1 MDCIDINRIIKEYY
15 GQPYSHKLE
24 NLDKMDP
31 FIERHNLPKFT
42 QGKIDYLNRFIS
54 IKENE
59 SIINNP
65 QKQKA
70 PGPDGFTG
78 KFY

>member
-42 QGKIDYLNRFIS
+42 HKKIYILNRPVTS
-54 IKENE
+54 KEIE
-59 SIINNP
+59 
-65 QKQKA
+65 
-70 PGPDGFTG
+70 
-78 KFY
+78 